1 MTRSLLVLS
10 GGHPYEAEPFAA
22 MIASLEGWTVTHLI
36 HPEAERLVGEGGA
49 QLGQWA
55 AQGKLVVDEHIDEG
69 IDNAYPAFMRLFAG
83 TNQGKMILK
92 LA

>member
-1 MTRSLLVLS
+1 MDFVAR
-10 GGHPYEAEPFAA
+10 F
-22 MIASLEGWTVTHLI
+22 
-36 HPEAERLVGEGGA
+36 GEGGA

-83 TNQGKMILK
+83 SNQGKMILK